1 MASSV
6 DTDHRYG
13 SNLGCMKANEGCF
26 SSIMIIKTPFVC
38 PGILS
43 EDKKVSISKCI
54 CSCTYLRYASH
65 IAVLKVFFYLLLF
78 ISS

>member
-43 EDKKVSISKCI
+43 EDKKYPFLNVF
-54 CSCTYLRYASH
+54 
-65 IAVLKVFFYLLLF
+65 VLVL
-78 ISS
+78 I